1 MRNHQAGIAALLAAA
16 SLTLPGPAA
25 SADLSETIARLD
37 TEVFAAFNQCSQ
49 PGQLD
54 MHAGYFAPDV
64 EFYHDTGGVTWT
76 RDAMIA
82 NTRNHVC
89 GHFRREL
96 IAGSMKVVPVKDFGA
111 IETGSHKFC
120 QFATGKC
127 DGLADFAIVWRY
139 KDGAWQITRVLS
151 YGHRAIE

>member
-1 MRNHQAGIAALLAAA
+1 LVG
-16 SLTLPGPAA
+16 S
-25 SADLSETIARLD
+25 RLR
-37 TEVFAAFNQCSQ
+37 A
-49 PGQLD
+49 
-54 MHAGYFAPDV
+54 
-64 EFYHDTGGVTWT
+64 
-76 RDAMIA
+76 
-82 NTRNHVC
+82 
-89 GHFRREL
+89 FRREL

-127 DGLADFAIVWRY
+127 DGQADFAIVWRY